1 MYLITIDRDSG
12 RPLGRQIVES
22 VIEGIEAGHLGPGDP
37 LPATRRLASELGVSR
52 FTAEQAYEELWAEG
66 YVEARQGSAT
76 RVRMRP
82 PAARP
87 AASGPSTGSPEAF
100 LRPGLEEVLGSAY
113 EASRPPRALKPGDLD
128 FGRFNLDPRL
138 YPVADFRRALDRVL
152 ARDPAEALSYGPPEG
167 NARLRTAIARRMT
180 EHGVATG
187 PEGVVITDGALH
199 GLDLAFRL
207 LLSPGGSFLCEAP
220 TFPGAL
226 VLGRVSGLRALG
238 VAMDGEGIVVKDLV
252 AACDREVA
260 EGRPAPSVLYTMPSF
275 HNPTGSLQGQ
285 ARREAVLAACS
296 RRNIVVVE
304 DCFEE
309 ELGFSGKRAKPLS
322 AMDGEGRVIYAGSF
336 SKVLFPGVRA
346 GWLATTPAFAGR
358 LARLRAAT
366 GVAGNSL
373 SQAALAEF
381 MESGAY
387 EAHVRRLNRAFA
399 RRFGKAVEVFGRE
412 VPAALARLR
421 LPAGG
426 YLLWAELLPGRGLS
440 GRAAGKVEARAVKA
454 CAEAGLV
461 VAPGS
466 PFWPGE
472 VGGPCLR
479 LSIAGR
485 DEAEIEEGLGRLGRA
500 LRRELSGIA

>member
-1 MYLITIDRDSG
+1 M
-12 RPLGRQIVES
+12 
-22 VIEGIEAGHLGPGDP
+22 
-37 LPATRRLASELGVSR
+37 
-52 FTAEQAYEELWAEG
+52 
-66 YVEARQGSAT
+66 
-76 RVRMRP
+76 
-82 PAARP
+82 
-87 AASGPSTGSPEAF
+87 ASGSSTGSPESF
-100 LRPGLEEVLGSAY
+100 LRPGIEEVLGAAY
-113 EASRPPRALKPGDLD
+113 EAARPPRRLKPGDLD

-138 YPVADFRRALDRVL
+138 YPVADFRRALDKVL
-152 ARDPAEALSYGPPEG
+152 ATDPAEALSYGPPAG
-167 NARLRTAIARRMT
+167 NARLRAAIAKRMT

-187 PEGVVITDGALH
+187 PEGIVITDGALH
-199 GLDLAFRL
+199 GLDLVFRL
-207 LLSPGGSFLCEAP
+207 LVPQAGSFLCEAP

-226 VLGRVSGLRALG
+226 VLGRVSGLRAIG
-238 VAMDGEGIVVKDLV
+238 VAMDGEGIIAKDLV
-252 AACDREVA
+252 AAYDREVSS
-260 EGRPAPSVLYTMPSF
+260 GRPAPSVLYTMPSF

-322 AMDGEGRVIYAGSF
+322 AMDSEGRVIYAGSF
-336 SKVLFPGVRA
+336 SKVLFPGVRT
-346 GWLATTPAFAGR
+346 GWLATTEAFAES

-373 SQAALAEF
+373 SQAALAEL

-399 RRFGKAVEVFGRE
+399 RRFERAVGVFGRE
-412 VPAALARLR
+412 VPPAIAQLR

-426 YLLWAELLPGRGLS
+426 YLLWAELLPGRGI
-440 GRAAGKVEARAVKA
+440 AGKAAAEVEARAVSA
-454 CAEAGLV
+454 CADAGLV
-461 VAPGS
+461 VAPGT

-485 DEAEIEEGLGRLGRA
+485 DEAEIEEGLGRLGLA
-500 LRRELSGIA
+500 LRRELDGFA

>member
-22 VIEGIEAGHLGPGDP
+22 VIEGIEGGSLGPGDP
-37 LPATRRLASELGVSR
+37 LPATRRLAAELGVSR

-66 YVEARQGSAT
+66 YVEARQGAAT

-87 AASGPSTGSPEAF
+87 PASGPSTGSPESF
-100 LRPGLEEVLGSAY
+100 LKPGLEEILGSAY
-113 EASRPPRALKPGDLD
+113 EAARPPRQLKPGDLD
-128 FGRFNLDPRL
+128 FSRFNLDPRL
-138 YPVADFRRALDRVL
+138 YPVAGFRRALDKVL
-152 ARDPAEALSYGPPEG
+152 AADPTEALSYGPPAG
-167 NARLRTAIARRMT
+167 NARLRAAIAKRMT
-180 EHGVATG
+180 EHGVATAA
-187 PEGVVITDGALH
+187 EGVVVTDGALH
-199 GLDLAFRL
+199 GLDLTFRL
-207 LLSPGGSFLCEAP
+207 LSPPGGSFLCEAP
-220 TFPGAL
+220 TFSGAL
-226 VLGRVSGLRALG
+226 VLGRVSGIKAIG
-238 VAMDGEGIVVKDLV
+238 VAMDGEGLVVKDL
-252 AACDREVA
+252 AAAYDREVA
-260 EGRPAPSVLYTMPSF
+260 SGRPAPSVLYTMPSF

-285 ARREAVLAACS
+285 ARRESILAACS
-296 RRNIVVVE
+296 KRNIVVVE

-336 SKVLFPGVRA
+336 SKVLFPGVRT
-346 GWLATTPAFAGR
+346 GWLATTPAFAER

-387 EAHVRRLNRAFA
+387 EAHVRRLNRVFA
-399 RRFGKAVEVFGRE
+399 RRFETAVEVFYRE
-412 VPAALARLR
+412 VPATLARLR

-426 YLLWAELLPGRGLS
+426 YLLWVELLPGGGIA
-440 GRAAGKVEARAVKA
+440 GRAASEVEARAVSA
-454 CAEAGLV
+454 CADAGLV

-466 PFWPGE
+466 PFWPDE
-472 VGGPCLR
+472 ISGPCLR

-485 DEAEIEEGLGRLGRA
+485 DEAEIEEGLGRLGAA
-500 LRRELSGIA
+500 LRRELSGFA